1 MNTILLAIISLS
13 AIGLVCA
20 AVITIAT
27 KLMFVEVDA
36 RVKKIST
43 CLPGANCGA
52 CGYSSCDAYAEALVW
67 EKAATNLC
75 LPAGE
80 SGLEAINSILGV
92 TSGEGIAKMIA
103 VVQCLGD
110 TRTVKDKMK
119 YVGINTCFAAKQ
131 LFGGQESC
139 TFGCLGLGDCVT
151 VCPNDA
157 ICVKGR
163 LARIHPD
170 RCSGCGVCTKVCPTN
185 VIAIE
190 AEPLHVAVRCNNNE
204 KGKAVRQKCSRGCIG
219 CKKCVNACPVKMIQ
233 VVDSLAVIDHTLC
246 YGCKECVDV
255 CPVKCIL

>member
-1 MNTILLAIISLS
+1 MNTILIATISLA
-13 AIGLVCA
+13 AIGLICA
-20 AVITIAT
+20 AVITIAS
-27 KLMFVEVDA
+27 KLMFVKVDV
-36 RVKKIST
+36 RVAKLRE
-43 CLPGANCGA
+43 CMPGANCGA
-52 CGYSSCDAYAEALVW
+52 CGFSSCDAYAEALV
-67 EKAATNLC
+67 KGDVAANLC

-80 SGLEAINSILGV
+80 AGLEAISKILGID
-92 TSGEGIAKMIA
+92 SGDGIAKMTA

-110 TRTVKDKMK
+110 SNTVKDKMK
-119 YVGINTCFAAKQ
+119 YVGIDTCFAAKQ

-139 TFGCLGLGDCVT
+139 TFGCLGFGDCVK

-170 RCSGCGVCTKVCPTN
+170 RCSGCAVCVKVCPTD

-190 AEPLHVAVRCNNNE
+190 AEPLHVAVRCKNNE
-204 KGKAVRQKCSRGCIG
+204 KGGTVRQKCSRGCIG
-219 CKKCVNACPVKMIQ
+219 CKKCENVCPAKTIQ

-255 CPVKCIL
+255 CIVKCIL